1 MLRPPLSDLLIP
13 YASQTLLQ
21 SAPDTRLQYRIQE
34 AVPLPDFL
42 FPPVVPPPLPTYQI
56 SSVGPSAKK
65 SVFLFETQRKKGE
78 RQKGGKALCQVG
90 YRGRRY
96 PLWHFPSLRAHCHI
110 CRGEDGRCGRGRVS
124 SSSFRISGSH
134 RRLRFLTAWTPSS
147 YLPYSVSL
155 IVFRRPSLRFSRE
168 FRKIESLWHG
178 SCHPL
183 PVGKIVSR
191 QRCAE
196 VFPTTSKKIPP
207 TSFSI
212 FTAGRE
218 LARVQTICIF
228 SFSSPYFSLF
238 LGASQLHI
246 PPFSLACQVAE
257 FALLNHVFLVP
268 LPTTNPAH
276 YYLCTYTTRLT
287 HSRRTRSFSS
297 VPSKRRRRRSP
308 FLFGLV
314 KTADTQT
321 TKRRE
326 REGLRTPP
334 EASSVAGEIWLG
346 KEQVVAVIQTKRRQ
360 SGASKAKKRRG
371 RREAIID

>member
-1 MLRPPLSDLLIP
+1 M
-13 YASQTLLQ
+13 
-21 SAPDTRLQYRIQE
+21 
-34 AVPLPDFL
+34 
-42 FPPVVPPPLPTYQI
+42 
-56 SSVGPSAKK
+56 
-65 SVFLFETQRKKGE
+65 
-78 RQKGGKALCQVG
+78 G

-110 CRGEDGRCGRGRVS
+110 CRAAKMGAVEEEGSPPRHS
-124 SSSFRISGSH
+124 RISGSH
-134 RRLRFLTAWTPSS
+134 RRLRFLAAWTTSS
-147 YLPYSVSL
+147 HLPYSVPL
-155 IVFRRPSLRFSRE
+155 IVFRRPSPRFSRE
-168 FRKIESLWHG
+168 FQKIESLWHG

-191 QRCAE
+191 QSCAE
-196 VFPTTSKKIPP
+196 VFPPTSKKIPP
-207 TSFSI
+207 TSFST

-228 SFSSPYFSLF
+228 SFSPPFFSF
-238 LGASQLHI
+238 FRGASQLHI

-297 VPSKRRRRRSP
+297 LPSKRRRRRPP

-314 KTADTQT
+314 KTADTRT
-321 TKRRE
+321 TKR
-326 REGLRTPP
+326 GGKGRTSNTPR
-334 EASSVAGEIWLG
+334 SIIS
-346 KEQVVAVIQTKRRQ
+346 
-360 SGASKAKKRRG
+360 
-371 RREAIID
+371 RREDLVGEGTGGGGDTN